1 MTSDEIMLIST
12 GGVLIRTRV
21 ADIREMGRATQGV
34 TLISLD
40 DGEKLAGLEKVA
52 ESVAE
57 IEAEAEGLGEAAG
70 DAGGKFRSGGRG
82 CRGGMMSRVW
92 NFSAGPAALPE
103 EVLRRRRKNCST
115 GMAPACSVMEMSH
128 RGKEF
133 TGIIE
138 QAEADLRELMG
149 MPANYKVLFL
159 QGGATLQFAQIPMN
173 LLAGRSADYIVTGAW
188 SKKAFKEAQR
198 IGKVRERVRRTTEV
212 SNFTRLPTAEE
223 IKLDPFAAYLH
234 VCTNETIHGVEIP
247 AERIADTGVPLVAD
261 MSSHI
266 LSRPVPVEKFG
277 LIYAGAQKNIGP
289 SGLTLVIVR
298 QRPARHGAADHPDV
312 MDYAVMAE
320 NGSMLNTPPTYG
332 IYIAGLVFQWL
343 KRQGGLEGIAAVNA
357 EKARILYEAIDGSGG
372 FYANPVDPDCRS
384 RMNVPFTLA
393 APELDAVFLA
403 EAKAAGLM
411 SLKGHKSVGGMRA
424 SIYNAVA
431 LEGVQVLVD
440 FMNDFAKRN
449 G

>member
-1 MTSDEIMLIST
+1 MTRIH
-12 GGVLIRTRV
+12 
-21 ADIREMGRATQGV
+21 
-34 TLISLD
+34 
-40 DGEKLAGLEKVA
+40 
-52 ESVAE
+52 
-57 IEAEAEGLGEAAG
+57 
-70 DAGGKFRSGGRG
+70 
-82 CRGGMMSRVW
+82 

-103 EVLRRRRKNCST
+103 EVLKQAQEELLDWHGS
-115 GMAPACSVMEMSH
+115 GCSVMEMSH

-133 TGIIE
+133 TSIIE

-149 MPANYKVLFL
+149 IPEQYKVLFL
-159 QGGATLQFAQIPMN
+159 QGGATQQFAQIPMN
-173 LLAGRSADYIVTGAW
+173 LLAGRSADYIVTGSW

-198 IGKVRERVRRTTEV
+198 IGNVRCAATTEA
-212 SNFTRLPTAEE
+212 SNFTRLPVAEE

-289 SGLTLVIVR
+289 SGVTLVIIHR
-298 QRPARHGAADHPDV
+298 DLLGMAPLTIPTV

-343 KRQGGLEGIAAVNA
+343 KRQGGLEGMARINA
-357 EKARILYEAIDGSGG
+357 EKARILYACIDQSDG
-372 FYANPVDPDCRS
+372 FYRNPVDADCRS
-384 RMNVPFTLA
+384 AMNVPFVLA
-393 APELDAVFLA
+393 NPDLDAKFLA
-403 EAKAAGLM
+403 ESKAAGLA

-424 SIYNAVA
+424 SIYNAVSLESVQA
-431 LEGVQVLVD
+431 LVA
-440 FMNDFAKRN
+440 FMNEFAKRN

>member
-1 MTSDEIMLIST
+1 
-12 GGVLIRTRV
+12 
-21 ADIREMGRATQGV
+21 
-34 TLISLD
+34 
-40 DGEKLAGLEKVA
+40 
-52 ESVAE
+52 
-57 IEAEAEGLGEAAG
+57 
-70 DAGGKFRSGGRG
+70 
-82 CRGGMMSRVW
+82 MSRIW

-103 EVLRRRRKNCST
+103 EVLRQAQEELLDWH
-115 GMAPACSVMEMSH
+115 GAGYSVMEMSH

-133 TGIIE
+133 AGIIA
-138 QAEADLRELMG
+138 QAEADLRELLG
-149 MPANYKVLFL
+149 VPANYKVLFL

-173 LLAGRSADYIVTGAW
+173 LLAGRSADYIVTGSW

-198 IGKVRERVRRTTEV
+198 VSGDAVRCAASTES

-289 SGLTLVIVR
+289 SGLTLVVIR
-298 QRPARHGAADHPDV
+298 EELLGMAPLTIPTV

-343 KRQGGLEGIAAVNA
+343 KRQGGLPGIAAVNA
-357 EKARILYEAIDGSGG
+357 EKASILYEAIDGSGG
-372 FYANPVDPDCRS
+372 FYRNPVDPDCRS

-393 APELDAVFLA
+393 NPELDAAFLA
-403 EAKAAGLM
+403 ESKAAGLV

-424 SIYNAVA
+424 SIYNAVS
-431 LEGVQVLVD
+431 LQGVRVLVD

>member
-1 MTSDEIMLIST
+1 MTRIH
-12 GGVLIRTRV
+12 
-21 ADIREMGRATQGV
+21 
-34 TLISLD
+34 
-40 DGEKLAGLEKVA
+40 
-52 ESVAE
+52 
-57 IEAEAEGLGEAAG
+57 
-70 DAGGKFRSGGRG
+70 
-82 CRGGMMSRVW
+82 

-103 EVLRRRRKNCST
+103 EVLKQAQEELLDWHGS
-115 GMAPACSVMEMSH
+115 GCSVMEMSH

-133 TGIIE
+133 TSIIE

-149 MPANYKVLFL
+149 IPEQYKVLFL
-159 QGGATLQFAQIPMN
+159 QGGATQQFAQIPMN
-173 LLAGRSADYIVTGAW
+173 LLAGRSADYIVTGSW
-188 SKKAFKEAQR
+188 SKNAFKEAQR
-198 IGKVRERVRRTTEV
+198 IGNVRCAATTEA
-212 SNFTRLPTAEE
+212 SNFTRLPVAEE

-289 SGLTLVIVR
+289 SGVTLVIIHR
-298 QRPARHGAADHPDV
+298 DLLGMAPLTIPTV

-343 KRQGGLEGIAAVNA
+343 KRQGGLEGMARINA
-357 EKARILYEAIDGSGG
+357 EKARILYACIDQSGG
-372 FYANPVDPDCRS
+372 FYRNPVDADCRS
-384 RMNVPFTLA
+384 AMNVPFVLA
-393 APELDAVFLA
+393 NPDLDAKFLA
-403 EAKAAGLM
+403 ESKAAGLA

-424 SIYNAVA
+424 SIYNAVSLESVQA
-431 LEGVQVLVD
+431 LVA
-440 FMNDFAKRN
+440 FMNEFAKRN

>member
-1 MTSDEIMLIST
+1 MLCRRFYAT
-12 GGVLIRTRV
+12 GDLGPLC
-21 ADIREMGRATQGV
+21 DF
-34 TLISLD
+34 
-40 DGEKLAGLEKVA
+40 LEQ
-52 ESVAE
+52 
-57 IEAEAEGLGEAAG
+57 
-70 DAGGKFRSGGRG
+70 
-82 CRGGMMSRVW
+82 
-92 NFSAGPAALPE
+92 
-103 EVLRRRRKNCST
+103 T
-115 GMAPACSVMEMSH
+115 
-128 RGKEF
+128 
-133 TGIIE
+133 
-138 QAEADLRELMG
+138 
-149 MPANYKVLFL
+149 Y
-159 QGGATLQFAQIPMN
+159 
-173 LLAGRSADYIVTGAW
+173 
-188 SKKAFKEAQR
+188 FK
-198 IGKVRERVRRTTEV
+198 
-212 SNFTRLPTAEE
+212 FTRLPTVEE

-247 AERIADTGVPLVAD
+247 AERIADTGIPLVAD

-289 SGLTLVIVR
+289 SGLTLVIMR
-298 QRPARHGAADHPDV
+298 QELLGMAPLTIPSV

-343 KRQGGLEGIAAVNA
+343 KRQGGLPGIAAVNA
-357 EKARILYEAIDGSGG
+357 EKARILYECIDNASG
-372 FYANPVDPDCRS
+372 FYSNPVDPDCRS

-393 APELDAVFLA
+393 NPVLDAAFLA
-403 EAKAAGLM
+403 ESKAAGLV

-424 SIYNAVA
+424 SIYNAVS

>member
-1 MTSDEIMLIST
+1 
-12 GGVLIRTRV
+12 
-21 ADIREMGRATQGV
+21 
-34 TLISLD
+34 
-40 DGEKLAGLEKVA
+40 
-52 ESVAE
+52 
-57 IEAEAEGLGEAAG
+57 
-70 DAGGKFRSGGRG
+70 
-82 CRGGMMSRVW
+82 MSRVW

-103 EVLRRRRKNCST
+103 EVLCQAQAELLDWH
-115 GMAPACSVMEMSH
+115 GAGCSVMEMSH

-133 TGIIE
+133 TSIIE

-149 MPANYKVLFL
+149 IPAGYKVLFL

-173 LLAGRSADYIVTGAW
+173 LLAGRSADYIVTGSW

-198 IGKVRERVRRTTEV
+198 VGDVRCAATTEA
-212 SNFTRLPTAEE
+212 SGFTGLPTVDE

-247 AERIADTGVPLVAD
+247 AERIADTGIPLVAD
-261 MSSHI
+261 MSSHV
-266 LSRPVPVEKFG
+266 LSRPVNVEKFG

-289 SGLTLVIVR
+289 SGLTLVIMR
-298 QRPARHGAADHPDV
+298 QELLGMAPLTIPSV

-343 KRQGGLEGIAAVNA
+343 KRQGGLPGIAAVNA
-357 EKARILYEAIDGSGG
+357 EKARILYECIDTTGG
-372 FYANPVDPDCRS
+372 FYTNPVDPDCRS
-384 RMNVPFTLA
+384 RMNVPFTLTN
-393 APELDAVFLA
+393 PVLDAAFLA
-403 EAKAAGLM
+403 ESKAAGLV

-424 SIYNAVA
+424 SIYNAVS

>member
-1 MTSDEIMLIST
+1 
-12 GGVLIRTRV
+12 
-21 ADIREMGRATQGV
+21 
-34 TLISLD
+34 
-40 DGEKLAGLEKVA
+40 
-52 ESVAE
+52 
-57 IEAEAEGLGEAAG
+57 
-70 DAGGKFRSGGRG
+70 
-82 CRGGMMSRVW
+82 MSRVW

-103 EVLRRRRKNCST
+103 EVLCQAQEELLDWH
-115 GMAPACSVMEMSH
+115 GAGCSVMEMSH

-133 TGIIE
+133 MSILA

-149 MPANYKVLFL
+149 IPAQYKVLFL
-159 QGGATLQFAQIPMN
+159 QGGATQQFAQIPMN
-173 LLAGRSADYIVTGAW
+173 LLAGRSADYIVTGSW

-198 IGKVRERVRRTTEV
+198 IGKVRCAATTEA
-212 SNFTRLPTAEE
+212 SGFTGLPTADE
-223 IKLDPFAAYLH
+223 IRLDPFAAYLH
-234 VCTNETIHGVEIP
+234 VCTNETIHGIEIP

-289 SGLTLVIVR
+289 SGLTLVVIHR
-298 QRPARHGAADHPDV
+298 DLLGMAPLTIPTV

-332 IYIAGLVFQWL
+332 IYVAGLVFQWL

-357 EKARILYEAIDGSGG
+357 EKARILYECIDNSAG
-372 FYANPVDPDCRS
+372 FYANPVDPECRS

-393 APELDAVFLA
+393 DPGLDAAFLA
-403 EAKAAGLM
+403 ESKAAGLV

-424 SIYNAVA
+424 SIYNAVS
-431 LEGVQVLVD
+431 LEGVRVLVD
-440 FMNDFAKRN
+440 FMNDFARRN

>member
-1 MTSDEIMLIST
+1 
-12 GGVLIRTRV
+12 
-21 ADIREMGRATQGV
+21 
-34 TLISLD
+34 
-40 DGEKLAGLEKVA
+40 
-52 ESVAE
+52 
-57 IEAEAEGLGEAAG
+57 
-70 DAGGKFRSGGRG
+70 
-82 CRGGMMSRVW
+82 MSRIW

-103 EVLRRRRKNCST
+103 EVLRQAQEELLDWH
-115 GMAPACSVMEMSH
+115 GAGCSVMEMSH

-133 TGIIE
+133 GTILG

-149 MPANYKVLFL
+149 IPEQYKVLFL
-159 QGGATLQFAQIPMN
+159 QGGATQQFAQIPMN
-173 LLAGRSADYIVTGAW
+173 LLAGRSADYIVTGSW

-198 IGKVRERVRRTTEV
+198 IGNVRCAATTE
-212 SNFTRLPTAEE
+212 SSGFARLPVAEE

-266 LSRPVPVEKFG
+266 LSRPVNVEKFG

-289 SGLTLVIVR
+289 SGVTLVVVHRDLLGMAPLNI
-298 QRPARHGAADHPDV
+298 PTV

-320 NGSMLNTPPTYG
+320 NGSMLNTPPTFG

-343 KRQGGLEGIAAVNA
+343 KRQGGLSGIATVNA
-357 EKARILYEAIDGSGG
+357 EKARILYSAIDDSEG
-372 FYANPVDPDCRS
+372 FYTNPVDPDCRS
-384 RMNVPFTLA
+384 AMNVPFILA
-393 APELDAVFLA
+393 NADLDGAFLA
-403 EAKAAGLM
+403 EAKAAGVLG
-411 SLKGHKSVGGMRA
+411 LKGHKSVGGMRA
-424 SIYNAVA
+424 SIYNAVSLEAVQA
-431 LEGVQVLVD
+431 LVA

>member
-1 MTSDEIMLIST
+1 
-12 GGVLIRTRV
+12 
-21 ADIREMGRATQGV
+21 MG
-34 TLISLD
+34 
-40 DGEKLAGLEKVA
+40 
-52 ESVAE
+52 
-57 IEAEAEGLGEAAG
+57 
-70 DAGGKFRSGGRG
+70 
-82 CRGGMMSRVW
+82 RVW

-103 EVLRRRRKNCST
+103 EVLRQAQDEMLDWH
-115 GMAPACSVMEMSH
+115 GAGCSVMEMSH

-138 QAEADLRELMG
+138 QAEADLRELMTI
-149 MPANYKVLFL
+149 PAGYKVLFL
-159 QGGATLQFAQIPMN
+159 QGGATQQFAQIPMN
-173 LLAGRSADYIVTGAW
+173 LLAGRSADYIVTGVW
-188 SKKAFKEAQR
+188 SQKAFLEAQR
-198 IGKVRERVRRTTEV
+198 IGSVRCAADTAA
-212 SNFTRLPTAEE
+212 SNFTRLPAAED

-234 VCTNETIHGVEIP
+234 LCTNETIHGVEIS

-289 SGLTLVIVR
+289 SGLALVIIR
-298 QRPARHGAADHPDV
+298 RELLGMAPLTIPSV

-332 IYIAGLVFQWL
+332 IYIAGLVFKWL

-357 EKARILYEAIDGSGG
+357 EKARILYAAIDGSGG
-372 FYANPVDPDCRS
+372 FYVNPVDPDCRS
-384 RMNVPFTLA
+384 LMNVPFTLA
-393 APELDAVFLA
+393 DPRLDAAFLA
-403 EAKAAGLM
+403 ESKVAGLV

-424 SIYNAVA
+424 SIYNAVT
-431 LEGVQVLVD
+431 LQGVQVLVD
-440 FMNDFAKRN
+440 FMNDFARRN

>member
-1 MTSDEIMLIST
+1 
-12 GGVLIRTRV
+12 
-21 ADIREMGRATQGV
+21 
-34 TLISLD
+34 
-40 DGEKLAGLEKVA
+40 
-52 ESVAE
+52 
-57 IEAEAEGLGEAAG
+57 
-70 DAGGKFRSGGRG
+70 
-82 CRGGMMSRVW
+82 MSRVW

-103 EVLRRRRKNCST
+103 EVLRQAQEELLDWH
-115 GMAPACSVMEMSH
+115 GAGCSVMEMSH

-133 TGIIE
+133 TSIIE

-149 MPANYKVLFL
+149 IPAGYKVLFL
-159 QGGATLQFAQIPMN
+159 QGGATQQFAQIPMN
-173 LLAGRSADYIVTGAW
+173 LLAGRSADYIVTGSW
-188 SKKAFKEAQR
+188 SKKALKEAQR
-198 IGKVRERVRRTTEV
+198 IGNVRCAATTEA
-212 SNFTRLPTAEE
+212 SGFARLPTADE
-223 IKLDPFAAYLH
+223 IQLDPFAAYLH
-234 VCTNETIHGVEIP
+234 LCTNETIHGVEIP
-247 AERIADTGVPLVAD
+247 AERIADAGVPLVID

-298 QRPARHGAADHPDV
+298 DELLGMAPLTIPSV

-332 IYIAGLVFQWL
+332 IYMAGLVFQWL
-343 KRQGGLEGIAAVNA
+343 KRQGGLQGIAAVNA
-357 EKARILYEAIDGSGG
+357 EKARILYACIDNSAG
-372 FYANPVDPDCRS
+372 FYANPVDPECRS

-393 APELDAVFLA
+393 NPGLDAAFLA
-403 EAKAAGLM
+403 ESKAAGLV

-424 SIYNAVA
+424 SIYNAVS

>member
-1 MTSDEIMLIST
+1 
-12 GGVLIRTRV
+12 
-21 ADIREMGRATQGV
+21 
-34 TLISLD
+34 
-40 DGEKLAGLEKVA
+40 
-52 ESVAE
+52 
-57 IEAEAEGLGEAAG
+57 
-70 DAGGKFRSGGRG
+70 
-82 CRGGMMSRVW
+82 MMSRVW

-103 EVLRRRRKNCST
+103 EVLRQAQAELLDWH
-115 GMAPACSVMEMSH
+115 GAGCSVMEMSH

-133 TGIIE
+133 TGILE
-138 QAEADLRELMG
+138 QAEADLRDLLG
-149 MPANYKVLFL
+149 IPANYKVLFL
-159 QGGATLQFAQIPMN
+159 QGGATQQFAQIPMN
-173 LLAGRSADYIVTGAW
+173 LLAGRSADYIVTGSW

-198 IGKVRERVRRTTEV
+198 IGTVRCAATTE
-212 SNFTRLPTAEE
+212 SSGFTGLPTAEE

-234 VCTNETIHGVEIP
+234 VCTNETIHGVEIS

-266 LSRPVPVEKFG
+266 LSRPVNVEKFG

-289 SGLTLVIVR
+289 SGLTLVVIR
-298 QRPARHGAADHPDV
+298 EELLGMAPLTIPTV

-343 KRQGGLEGIAAVNA
+343 KRQGGMPGIAAVNA
-357 EKARILYEAIDGSGG
+357 EKARILYGCIDESGG
-372 FYANPVDPDCRS
+372 FYHNPVYPDCRS
-384 RMNVPFTLA
+384 RMNVPFRLA
-393 APELDAVFLA
+393 NAELDAAFIA
-403 EAKAAGLM
+403 ESKAAGLV

-424 SIYNAVA
+424 SIYNAVS

>member
-1 MTSDEIMLIST
+1 
-12 GGVLIRTRV
+12 
-21 ADIREMGRATQGV
+21 
-34 TLISLD
+34 
-40 DGEKLAGLEKVA
+40 
-52 ESVAE
+52 
-57 IEAEAEGLGEAAG
+57 
-70 DAGGKFRSGGRG
+70 
-82 CRGGMMSRVW
+82 MSRVW

-103 EVLRRRRKNCST
+103 EVLRQAQAELLDWH
-115 GMAPACSVMEMSH
+115 GAGCSVMEMSH

-133 TGIIE
+133 TSIIE

-149 MPANYKVLFL
+149 IPAGYKVLFL
-159 QGGATLQFAQIPMN
+159 QGGATQQFAQIPMN
-173 LLAGRSADYIVTGAW
+173 LLAGRSADYIVTGSW
-188 SKKAFKEAQR
+188 SKKALKEAQR
-198 IGKVRERVRRTTEV
+198 IGNVRCAATTEA
-212 SNFTRLPTAEE
+212 SCFSRLPLVEE

-289 SGLTLVIVR
+289 SGLTIVIVR
-298 QRPARHGAADHPDV
+298 QELLGMAPLTIPSV

-320 NGSMLNTPPTYG
+320 HGSMLNTPPTYG

-343 KRQGGLEGIAAVNA
+343 KRQGGLPGIAAVNA
-357 EKARILYEAIDGSGG
+357 EKARILYDCIDDSAG
-372 FYANPVDPDCRS
+372 FYTNPVDPDCRS

-393 APELDAVFLA
+393 NPVLDAAFLG
-403 EAKAAGLM
+403 ESKAAGLV

-424 SIYNAVA
+424 SIYNAVS

>member
-1 MTSDEIMLIST
+1 
-12 GGVLIRTRV
+12 
-21 ADIREMGRATQGV
+21 MG
-34 TLISLD
+34 
-40 DGEKLAGLEKVA
+40 
-52 ESVAE
+52 
-57 IEAEAEGLGEAAG
+57 
-70 DAGGKFRSGGRG
+70 
-82 CRGGMMSRVW
+82 RVW

-103 EVLRRRRKNCST
+103 EVLLQARDELLDWH
-115 GMAPACSVMEMSH
+115 GAGCSVMEMSH

-133 TGIIE
+133 TGIIA
-138 QAEADLRELMG
+138 QAEADLRELMDI
-149 MPANYKVLFL
+149 PAGYKVLFL

-173 LLAGRSADYIVTGAW
+173 LLAGRSADYIVTGSW
-188 SKKAFKEAQR
+188 SKKAFREAQR
-198 IGKVRERVRRTTEV
+198 VGNVRCAVTTES
-212 SNFTRLPTAEE
+212 SNFTRLPVAEE
-223 IKLDPFAAYLH
+223 IRLDPFAAYLH

-266 LSRPVPVEKFG
+266 LSRPLPVDKFG

-298 QRPARHGAADHPDV
+298 QELLGMAPLNIPSI
-312 MDYAVMAE
+312 MDYALMAE
-320 NGSMLNTPPTYG
+320 NGSLLNTPPTYG
-332 IYIAGLVFQWL
+332 IYVAGLVFQWL
-343 KRQGGLEGIAAVNA
+343 KRQGGLAGIAAVNA
-357 EKARILYEAIDGSGG
+357 EKARILYECIDQSGG

-393 APELDAVFLA
+393 DPALDAVFLA
-403 EAKAAGLM
+403 EAKAAGLV

-424 SIYNAVA
+424 SIYNAIP
-431 LEGVQVLVD
+431 LDGVRVLVD